1 MDAIRGCKTIQEI
14 AADHAIHPTQVSQW
28 RRQLLDGAG
37 VPLTQGKKTKD
48 KEDGQAKE
56 AELFQQIVARR
67 AAEGVAMRPEPERLA
82 AAE

>member
-1 MDAIRGCKTIQEI
+1 MAQACRSPG
-14 AADHAIHPTQVSQW
+14 A
-28 RRQLLDGAG
+28 RRLR
-37 VPLTQGKKTKD
+37 